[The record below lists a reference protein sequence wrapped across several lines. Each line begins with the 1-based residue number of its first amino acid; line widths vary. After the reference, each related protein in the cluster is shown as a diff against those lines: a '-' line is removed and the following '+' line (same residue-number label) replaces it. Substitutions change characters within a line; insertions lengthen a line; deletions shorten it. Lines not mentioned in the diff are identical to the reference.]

1 MPLGGGTRSGYAGAM
16 PEALRLLALSGVL
29 MAVSPLGAGVVA
41 EPPSDIG
48 LANPTCPVMEGEAVD
63 PEVYT
68 EYEGRRVYLCCKK
81 CLRAFT
87 ENPAKYVGRLPQF
100 GPEGSAVLAVPVR
113 EAGDVQQGEDAR
125 VAERL
130 FASNDPQVMA
140 IRRVIRLAAVP
151 VPTQPPAIHS
161 SAWVHNDIDRFVVGA
176 WAGAGL
182 PEAENPPPVCDD
194 ATFARRVYLDVIGM
208 APTLPELRR
217 FLESSSVEKR
227 AELVDELLSRD
238 QDYADHWTP
247 FWEDALGSTN
257 VNNQGGVPGRGS
269 YRAWINES
277 FRTNKPF
284 DVFAAELI
292 DTTMPGAQKP
302 MVAEANGLRTRTSY
316 ILNDTHTQTLQSAA
330 AVGQVFLGT
339 AMKCASCHNH
349 FENDEWPQT
358 RFLAFAGMFAPRD
371 MEAIRCE
378 VATGR
383 TVPPGFP
390 FDVPGAPAGV
400 PADEAGRLRR
410 VAALITDPANPRFS
424 RAIVNRLWK
433 RYFGLGLVEPADDA
447 RDSIDVSMPELL
459 DWLAYDLAA
468 HDYDLKRTMRLI
480 LTSRTYQL
488 RFDPALEDNLD
499 VAAPGEP
506 RWFRSPGLRRL
517 TAEQMVDS
525 AVRIANQGLASQDR
539 LFRRNV
545 SSSLTLALGRPAS
558 RNEISTGRPDAPA
571 VVQLLELLNGDEFAS
586 MIYESPIT
594 EDYAGGHGDL
604 FLAALG
610 REPTRAELDAAAG
623 HARSLATSEK
633 GEVTERHVL
642 TREPPAEA
650 RLTGTWEWTQ
660 EHARTGERAH
670 VQVSEGAPVQHYVL
684 GLDEAPATYL
694 RVWVRTD
701 PDNPPGELMLQVHA
715 RGWEHRAF
723 WGEDVIPFGKAGTSS
738 RLRVGDVPR
747 AGEWVQLEVRADAI
761 GLGARDRVEGFSFDQ
776 AGGRVWWG
784 GVSLVRVPPSPG
796 QTARGDLL
804 WALLA
809 SPEFQYVH

>member
-1 MPLGGGTRSGYAGAM
+1 MPATLT
-16 PEALRLLALSGVL
+16 LLALSCGV
-29 MAVSPLGAGVVA
+29 MALSPAGRWAPA
-41 EPPSDIG
+41 EPPVDIG
-48 LANPTCPVMEGEAVD
+48 PANPTCPVMEGEAVD
-63 PEVYT
+63 PEVFT
-68 EYEGRRVYLCCKK
+68 EYEGKRVYLCCKK

-100 GPEGSAVLAVPVR
+100 SPPEPVTAEPFVGSHT
-113 EAGDVQQGEDAR
+113 QQLGADAR
-125 VAERL
+125 VAARL
-130 FASNDPQVMA
+130 FESNDPQVMA
-140 IRRVIRLAAVP
+140 IRRLIRLGAVP
-151 VPTQPPAIHS
+151 PPAPPPAIYGP
-161 SAWVHNDIDRFVVGA
+161 AWVHNEIDRFVVGA
-176 WAGAGL
+176 WAQAGL
-182 PEAENPPPVCDD
+182 PEAERPPPVCDD
-194 ATFARRVYLDVIGM
+194 ATFARRVYLDVIGVV
-208 APTLPELRR
+208 PTLPELRR
-217 FLESSSVEKR
+217 FLESTSPEKR
-227 AELVDELLSRD
+227 ATLVDELLARH

-316 ILNDTHTQTLQSAA
+316 ILNDTHTRTLQSAA

-349 FENDEWPQT
+349 FENAEWPQE
-358 RFLAFAGMFAPRD
+358 RFLSFAGMFAPAD
-371 MEAIRCE
+371 LEAIRCE
-378 VATGR
+378 VKSGR
-383 TVPPGFP
+383 IVASGFP
-390 FDVPGAPAGV
+390 FEVPGAPAEV
-400 PADEAGRLRR
+400 PVNEEERLRR

-424 RAIVNRLWK
+424 RSIVNRLWK
-433 RYFGLGLVEPADDA
+433 RYLGLGLVEPADDA
-447 RDSIDVSMPELL
+447 RETIDASMPALL
-459 DWLAYDLAA
+459 DWMAYDLAS
-468 HDYDLKRTMRLI
+468 HDFDLKRTIRLI

-488 RFDPALEDNLD
+488 RYDPALEDHLD
-499 VAAPGEP
+499 LAAPGEP
-506 RWFRSPGLRRL
+506 RWFRSPSLRRL
-517 TAEQMVDS
+517 TAEQMLDS
-525 AVRIANQGLASQDR
+525 AVRIAHQGLPSRDR

-586 MIYESPIT
+586 LIYESPLT
-594 EDYAGGHGDL
+594 AEYAGGHRDL

-610 REPTRAELDAAAG
+610 REPLRAELDAAEA
-623 HARSLATSEK
+623 HARALARAERAES
-633 GEVTERHVL
+633 TEQHLFLRGTPKHG
-642 TREPPAEA
+642 
-650 RLTGTWEWTQ
+650 RLSGTWAWTE
-660 EHARTGERAH
+660 EHAREGERTH
-670 VQVSEGAPVQHYVL
+670 VQVTGGGPVQHYVL
-684 GLDEAPATYL
+684 GLDEAPATYV

-701 PDNPPGELMLQVHA
+701 PADPPRELMLQVHS

-723 WGEDVIPFGKAGTSS
+723 WGDDVIPFGNPGTTS
-738 RLRVGDVPR
+738 RLRLGDLPR

-761 GLGARDRVEGFSFDQ
+761 GLGTRDRIEGFSFDQ

-784 GVSLVRVPPSPG
+784 AVSLVRAPPSPG